1 MLFNSYE
8 FVFLFLP
15 ITFLVYFYLNKK
27 KLVTSS
33 KIFLVVASLVF
44 YSWWN
49 IIYLPLLLASMLF
62 NFLVGQS
69 LGRNKT
75 KAMLTFGIVGNVA
88 LLAYFKYTDFFISN
102 FNWAFNKDVNLLHL
116 ALPLAIS
123 YFTFQQIAFLVDSY
137 RGETKEYNF
146 LNYSLFLTFFPQ
158 LLMGPIMHHKEI
170 IPQFQT
176 RWKSFINWQNV
187 SLGLFI
193 FAIGLAKKTLIG
205 DPLTDYAQFAFDFA
219 QNLSPVEA
227 WYASVSYVLS
237 YYFDLSGY
245 ADMAVGIGRMFNMD
259 IPKNF
264 NSPYKAR
271 NFADY
276 WKRWHITLSRFL
288 GDYIYKS
295 LGGNQKLAIVM
306 YMNIMITFFV
316 SGFWHGAG
324 WNFIVWGL
332 LNGIFVVM
340 AHMMKRA
347 NLSMNL
353 YLAWTLMFMGLI
365 LTRILFVSNDFADA
379 WHVSTSLFDISH
391 FRFSNLFYIDPY
403 MQSFYIVLALGLAVG
418 AKNSMEIAE
427 NFKPNLKY
435 MFYTIILLSAS
446 LFTFS
451 SAKEFLYFQ
460 F

>member
-15 ITFLVYFYLNKK
+15 ITFIIYFYLNSK
-27 KLVTSS
+27 KLVSAS
-33 KIFLVVASLVF
+33 KIFLVIASLVF

-49 IIYLPLLLASMLF
+49 IIYLPLLAGSMIF
-62 NFLVGQS
+62 NFFVGQA
-69 LGRNKT
+69 LGRKST
-75 KAMLTFGIVGNVA
+75 RAMLTFGILGNVA

-102 FNWAFNKDVNLLHL
+102 FNWAFSKDISLLHL

-137 RGETKEYNF
+137 RSETKEYNF
-146 LNYSLFLTFFPQ
+146 LNYALFLTFFPQ

-176 RWKSFINWQNV
+176 RWKSFIKWENV
-187 SLGLFI
+187 ALGLFI

-205 DPLTDYAQFAFDFA
+205 DPLTDYAQYAFNNA
-219 QNLSPVEA
+219 QKLSLIEA
-227 WYASVSYVLS
+227 WYASTSYVLS

-245 ADMAVGIGRMFNMD
+245 ADMAIGIGKMFNID

-306 YMNIMITFFV
+306 YMNIMITFLV

-324 WNFIVWGL
+324 WNFLVWGL
-332 LNGIFVVM
+332 LNGVFVVM
-340 AHMMKRA
+340 AHIMKRA
-347 NLSMNL
+347 NLQMNL
-353 YLAWTLMFMGLI
+353 YVAWFLMFVGLI
-365 LTRILFVSNDFADA
+365 LTRILFVANDFSDA
-379 WHVSTSLFDISH
+379 WYVTYTLFDISNL
-391 FRFSNLFYIDPY
+391 RFVNLNYIDPY
-403 MQSFYIVLALGLAVG
+403 LQSFYLVLALGLALG

-435 MFYTIILLSAS
+435 MFYTIILLTAA